1 MPGETT
7 AVPDASDTTPLP
19 PALAIAWGRTPAAT
33 RGPRAGLSPTAIVR
47 AAIEIADA
55 DGLAAVSMSRVAE
68 RLGYTPMSLYR
79 HVPSK
84 DDLLALAQDEALGD
98 PPDRGPGHGD
108 GDDDWRS
115 GLAAWA
121 RDIVAAYRAHLW
133 LLDIPISGPPAMPR
147 SIAWLERALTLLADT
162 PLTHGERL
170 SVVLLLSSYSH
181 SQAQLMRDLERGRER
196 SGLDD
201 EQVVDRYGQVLA
213 QVVTV
218 ERFPALHAALH
229 DGLFTIGGDVDGGN
243 DVTGEDDDFE
253 FGLQRILD
261 GIAAYMAR

>member
-1 MPGETT
+1 MPD
-7 AVPDASDTTPLP
+7 PYDDAPLP
-19 PALAIAWGRTPAAT
+19 PALAIAWGRTPTAT
-33 RGPRAGLSPTAIVR
+33 RGPRAGLTPAAIVG

-55 DGLAAVSMSRVAE
+55 DGLGAVSMSRVAE

-98 PPDRGPGHGD
+98 PPDRDPGGGD
-108 GDDDWRS
+108 GWRS

-121 RDIVAAYRAHLW
+121 RDLIEAYGAHLW
-133 LLDIPISGPPAMPR
+133 LLDIPVSGPPAMPR
-147 SIAWLERALTLLADT
+147 NLAWLERALTVLADT

-170 SVVLLLSSYSH
+170 SVVMLLSSYSR
-181 SQAQLMRDLERGRER
+181 SWAQLMRDLERGRER

-201 EQVVDRYGQVLA
+201 EQVVDQYGRVLA

-218 ERFPALHAALH
+218 ERFPALHAAVH
-229 DGLFTIGGDVDGGN
+229 DGLFTVGGDVDGGS
-243 DVTGEDDDFE
+243 DVPGEDEDFE